1 METKKLLARTIVGE
15 FWGAEAAAA
24 AQEHFE
30 RTVQR
35 KEVPD
40 EIPEYRVREGDLL
53 LDVVVSVGAAP
64 SKREARRLFEQRAV
78 TMDGLV
84 MEPTTPARP
93 GTIVQVG
100 KRRWIRMVGP
110 DPTDSLREAQDAA
123 ASHASQSNE
132 KHGDYD

>member
-1 METKKLLARTIVGE
+1 MRDLKSGNRTPMEAKKLLARTIVGE
-15 FWGAEAAAA
+15 LWGEPAATA

-40 EIPEYRVREGDLL
+40 DMPEYVLSSGDLL
-53 LDVVVSVGAAP
+53 IDIVVAAGAAP

-78 TMDGLV
+78 TMDGNV
-84 MEPTTPARP
+84 VEPTTPGRA

-100 KRRWIRMVGP
+100 KRRW
-110 DPTDSLREAQDAA
+110 LRLVAKGRA
-123 ASHASQSNE
+123 
-132 KHGDYD
+132 